1 MKGNLFD
8 NLASDEIKILPKNT
22 KEIEFVKRPGSRA
35 IPLSTANTIKKMP
48 DFVSVH
54 GVSRI
59 GFTLR
64 VEGEMLGKDI
74 IALAREA
81 GITKG
86 TLMLAKSTL
95 PIKAEKRTG
104 DGLFSWRLVA
114 ETSDNEE

>member
-1 MKGNLFD
+1 MFGKPQD
-8 NLASDEIKILPKNT
+8 ILEWTDAKPEK
-22 KEIEFVKRPGSRA
+22 
-35 IPLSTANTIKKMP
+35 IKKRQTP
-48 DFVSVH
+48 TENKTQIAKEFLLNV
-54 GVSRI
+54 
-59 GFTLR
+59 LA
-64 VEGEMLGKDI
+64 EGEMLGKDI
-74 IALAREA
+74 IALAKEA